1 MVNRRER
8 RKNALTNTIKLKEIV
23 QESGLKKSFIAQKL
37 GLSLQGYLNKEN
49 GLHDFTSSQ
58 ILILKELLHLT
69 QKEVADIFLSK
80 S

>member
-1 MVNRRER
+1 M
-8 RKNALTNTIKLKEIV
+8 TNTIKLKEIV